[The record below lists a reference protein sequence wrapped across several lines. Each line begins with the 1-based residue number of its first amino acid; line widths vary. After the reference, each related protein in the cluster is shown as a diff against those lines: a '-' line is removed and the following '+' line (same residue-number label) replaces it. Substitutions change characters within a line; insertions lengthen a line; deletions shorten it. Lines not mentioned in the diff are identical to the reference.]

1 MEERTSAF
9 LRKISFPLT
18 FVGILWVVHLL
29 QEITGLNFGKL
40 GVYPRHL
47 EGLPGILT
55 SPLIHGSWEHLFYNS
70 ISFLILGAVIFWF
83 YPRIALKSIIW
94 LYLLSGL
101 GVWVIA
107 QPNSFHIGAS
117 GVVYGMVALVFWNGV
132 FRRNV
137 KSIVLALIVLI
148 LYSGFFGGIVPG
160 EEGISWES
168 HLIGALVGIFLA
180 WLYRNE
186 IESDEVIQEVI
197 EEEEEEKKYFLPRDV
212 FDMTRREREDLRN
225 RSDYM

>member
-83 YPRIALKSIIW
+83 YP
-94 LYLLSGL
+94 
-101 GVWVIA
+101 
-107 QPNSFHIGAS
+107 
-117 GVVYGMVALVFWNGV
+117 
-132 FRRNV
+132 
-137 KSIVLALIVLI
+137 I
-148 LYSGFFGGIVPG
+148 L
-160 EEGISWES
+160 
-168 HLIGALVGIFLA
+168 
-180 WLYRNE
+180 
-186 IESDEVIQEVI
+186 
-197 EEEEEEKKYFLPRDV
+197 
-212 FDMTRREREDLRN
+212 
-225 RSDYM
+225 